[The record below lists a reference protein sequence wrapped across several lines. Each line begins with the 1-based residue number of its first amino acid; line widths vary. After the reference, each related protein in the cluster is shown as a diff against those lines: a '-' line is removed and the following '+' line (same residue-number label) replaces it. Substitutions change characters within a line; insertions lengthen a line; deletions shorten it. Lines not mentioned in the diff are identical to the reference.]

1 MRRVQSS
8 GKISAGSR
16 APLAS
21 ISPLI
26 TSTHSCVVRFFHARY
41 SNVFIPSAAAELPG
55 EDADGDRRQN
65 MVEPAERMRETVNE
79 TVRVAD
85 TGMGEGGGGNEREG
99 GGRQA
104 NAHGRSL
111 VSAK

>member
-1 MRRVQSS
+1 MAPSTITEAAMPSS
-8 GKISAGSR
+8 TNGEDEGR
-16 APLAS
+16 GHEPE
-21 ISPLI
+21 
-26 TSTHSCVVRFFHARY
+26 R
-41 SNVFIPSAAAELPG
+41 AAAELPG
-55 EDADGDRRQN
+55 EDADGDHRQN

-85 TGMGEGGGGNEREG
+85 AGMSEGGGGNEREG

-111 VSAK
+111 LSAK